1 MNTTADST
9 TAATTAV
16 TTSDGSGSSAM
27 DHHAAVTP
35 EFVLREVRLLLRNL
49 TTPETNVSFA
59 TAARAD
65 SGSIENVIRPPTPEP
80 TWIWADSV
88 ARAQQHVSEIDIG
101 KYGLQTDIH
110 KLFKLA
116 SISPVVWQPVR
127 DFTVATWTW
136 RNQRARENEAVL
148 AADVGK
154 IGYQVDIDKYF
165 ILDQL
170 NPTVWK
176 LAANPNAGPFEIST
190 GASDAVAYHD
200 YYRLQI
206 AFEDVWAE
214 LLDDSIGTTA
224 QAFYAKWDALMNE
237 GQLAGLAGEQ
247 YTAELN
253 AASNGITASRSLVA
267 TLRALNG
274 MPQQAA
280 SVYTQA
286 LALMQAAAGAITG
299 IENAASDS
307 FKNSFG
313 LDLQNI
319 LAELQVAASR
329 LNLQMSAAQANSVDS
344 ALDAALKMVTA
355 FKNKLSQAA
364 AARIAAFD
372 LIPPDDIGGIEQLEN
387 FLNDVRIILGLPA
400 VMSTTTTSSAPK
412 EDYDARF
419 EGLILNLQ
427 SAKDFLQSLV
437 YDLKYYGV
445 HPNQIANLQQSTLG
459 SIEAALVAAAQL
471 RDGASPAFKQSYAS
485 DLSAIVTQVTDV
497 RSKFSTWVVEIANGW
512 LGPQHVDDT
521 ANLPAN
527 VTVTSPA
534 IVTAIGT
541 ARSSVENLRSRY
553 KAQPAPAPSQSQTFV
568 ASDLKF
574 PEIESLFKRLSDMLK
589 ERYRFDVFAPGSIN
603 YGLLLNYR
611 QKWTPQS
618 YQVGSLVKT
627 IPLGAGEVQKYT
639 TKLVTKKSRSAKE
652 LDESLRSS
660 KEDKSV
666 TQRIDAEIFSSAN
679 EKTDFNANAQGSFK
693 IGVYDVNA
701 QTHFGKDQG
710 VDSKNTKR
718 DQRESVLKSAQEYRN
733 QHRLEVSTDTS
744 REDESTSYREL
755 RNPNDELTVTYLF
768 YELQRRYLVSDSL
781 YKATPVIM
789 VANDVPTPTE
799 IDQAWLVRH
808 DWILKRAILDDSF
821 LPALEYLA
829 TDYTGEEV
837 ALITLEMAV
846 QHQKSVVDKLSQQV
860 MLANQSLG
868 AATVGVTQA
877 EDASVNDQRNREY
890 GKFVQSFFD
899 PLGISQAGNMDN
911 GTSNRARLEFAN
923 EALDRAQAKV
933 NDLTS
938 QMKSEVSALQIATD
952 KYTAAATRHYGKL
965 AEIDR
970 LRLHVKDNI
979 IHYMQAIWAHE
990 PADQRY
996 FRIYNLDVPVFEHNT
1011 TVDASR
1017 SAAASDAITAKEL
1030 LAAANAT
1037 HLTYNVSLPKPTLSE
1052 QTRKLHQV
1060 ADIDTLIGFKGNYM
1074 IFPLTDFDN
1083 YMTWYLIHNYID
1095 FDSSGAFLSDP
1106 DQDAD
1111 IDPSTLESAMAAI
1124 KARAP
1129 DTFAANEERFVD
1141 VMVQLLSNQDEQMVI
1156 VPSDQLYIEALPGT
1170 HPILEDFK
1178 LMHRALDVKKVQA
1191 EVRRAELENLR
1202 LAARL
1207 VNGEYGD
1214 PDVERKIVIHGNTD
1228 KIAVQP
1234 DGG

>member
-1 MNTTADST
+1 MNTTAES
-9 TAATTAV
+9 
-16 TTSDGSGSSAM
+16 
-27 DHHAAVTP
+27 VTP
-35 EFVLREVRLLLRNL
+35 DFVLKEVRLLLHDL

-80 TWIWADSV
+80 TWIWTDSV
-88 ARAQQHVSEIDIG
+88 ARAQQHVHEIDIG

-116 SISPVVWQPVR
+116 SISPIVWQPIR

-136 RNQRARENEAVL
+136 RNQRARESEKVVAG
-148 AADVGK
+148 DIGK

-165 ILDQL
+165 KLDEV
-170 NPTVWK
+170 NPIVWK
-176 LAANPNAGPFEIST
+176 LAVNPNAGPFEIST

-237 GQLAGLAGEQ
+237 GQLAGLADEQ
-247 YTAELN
+247 YTAELT
-253 AASNGITASRSLVA
+253 AASNGIVASRSLVT
-267 TLRALNG
+267 TLQALNAV
-274 MPQQAA
+274 PQQAA
-280 SVYTQA
+280 TFYTQA
-286 LALMQAAAGAITG
+286 VAMMQAAAGAITG
-299 IENAASDS
+299 IENTASAS
-307 FKNSFG
+307 FKTSFG

-319 LAELQVAASR
+319 LAELQVAALR
-329 LNLQMSAAQANSVDS
+329 LSLQLSAPQATAVDS

-355 FKNKLSQAA
+355 LKNKLSQSA
-364 AARIAAFD
+364 AARIAAFN
-372 LIPPDDIGGIEQLEN
+372 LIPPDDIGGVEQLQN

-400 VMSTTTTSSAPK
+400 VASTTMSPKPK

-419 EGLILNLQ
+419 EALIVNLQ
-427 SAKDFLQSLV
+427 SANNFLQSLV

-445 HPNQIANLQQSTLG
+445 HPNQIANLQQFTLG
-459 SIEAALVAAAQL
+459 SIDAALAAAAQF
-471 RDGASPAFKQSYAS
+471 RDGASPTFKQSYAS
-485 DLSAIVTQVTDV
+485 DLNAIVSQVTDV
-497 RSKFSTWVVEIANGW
+497 RNKFQTWVVEIANNW

-534 IVTAIGT
+534 IVTAINT
-541 ARSSVENLRSRY
+541 AKSTVESLRSKY
-553 KAQPAPAPSQSQTFV
+553 KAQPPPAPSQSGNFV

-639 TKLVTKKSRSAKE
+639 TKVVTKKSRSAKE

-666 TQRIDAEIFSSAN
+666 TQRIDAEIFNSAN

-693 IGVYDVNA
+693 IGVYDINA

-718 DQRESVLKSAQEYRN
+718 DQREAVLKSAQEYRN

-744 REDESTSYREL
+744 REDEATSYREL

-789 VANDVPTPTE
+789 VANDVPSPTE
-799 IDQAWLVRH
+799 VDQAWLVRH

-868 AATVGVTQA
+868 AATVGLTQA

-1011 TVDASR
+1011 TVDVSR
-1017 SAAASDAITAKEL
+1017 SAAATNAITAKDL

-1037 HLTYNVSLPKPTLSE
+1037 HVTYNVSLPKPTLSE

-1095 FDSSGAFLSDP
+1095 FDSSGAFLADP

-1129 DTFAANEERFVD
+1129 ETFAANEDRFVD
-1141 VMVQLLSNQDEQMVI
+1141 VMVQLLSNQNEQMVI

-1191 EVRRAELENLR
+1191 EVRHAELENLR

-1207 VNGEYGD
+1207 ANGEYGD
-1214 PDVERKIVIHGNTD
+1214 PDVERKIVVHGNTE
-1228 KIAVQP
+1228 KIAIQP